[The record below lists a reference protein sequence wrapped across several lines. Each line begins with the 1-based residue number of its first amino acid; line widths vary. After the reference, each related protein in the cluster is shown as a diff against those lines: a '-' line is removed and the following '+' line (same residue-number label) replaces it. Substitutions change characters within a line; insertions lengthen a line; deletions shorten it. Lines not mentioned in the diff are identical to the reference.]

1 MGRNNLKAPQT
12 PTGRRNIEAKLAYRK
27 KKTNEDR
34 TLNKE
39 SLQWRKR
46 SHTIS
51 ALIKPTRD
59 NDIVKQKIHEG

>member
-12 PTGRRNIEAKLAYRK
+12 PTGRGNIEAKLAYRK

-46 SHTIS
+46 SHAIS
-51 ALIKPTRD
+51 ALMKPAKEKE
-59 NDIVKQKIHEG
+59 I